1 MASRKD
7 LKKKVKYIADTLA
20 SLYFVEC
27 LTSKDEEIVKRLN
40 KILSV
45 RQDLVS
51 RISHTE
57 PNNAREYY
65 RKLRADMKA
74 LIIEMSEKSG
84 ATEQA

>member
-51 RISHTE
+51 RIRHTK
-57 PNNAREYY
+57 PNQSQENY
-65 RKLRADMKA
+65 RKLPPGLKA
-74 LIIEMSEKSG
+74 PLI
-84 ATEQA
+84 

>member
-27 LTSKDEEIVKRLN
+27 LTNKDEEIVKRLN

-57 PNNAREYY
+57 PGNVKGFYKKFNADFNAKVNEIIDAIG
-65 RKLRADMKA
+65 KLKK
-74 LIIEMSEKSG
+74 E
-84 ATEQA
+84 